1 MAWATIALA
10 RLLSGLSTTDIS
22 DADLTSLIPYADL
35 KIKGCVFM
43 SMADAELD
51 GDINSSNKEFRV
63 PSWPI
68 ADYDASGTVDADDL
82 TLWSVKEDSTTG
94 FEESTEI
101 TISSVNARDGIVTLD
116 TAPDSTTVDYVVSDY
131 HLTKKGIGSTQLEHL
146 ASLALSYLAFCNVAG
161 TKGSTPE
168 SYSWDGF
175 RVTKG
180 SSGDSL
186 ERRANTILSQYKN
199 ECLTMRPAQGI
210 MNVADTN
217 VTMTGYLD
225 SWGA

>member
-10 RLLSGLSTTDIS
+10 RLLSGLSTEDIS

-35 KIKGCVFM
+35 KVKGCVFIGITD
-43 SMADAELD
+43 SELD
-51 GDINSSNKEFRV
+51 GEIDGSNTEFRV
-63 PSWPI
+63 SSWPI
-68 ADYDASGTVDADDL
+68 ADYDASGTVDKDDL
-82 TLWSVKEDSTTG
+82 TVWSVKEDSTTG

-101 TISSVNARDGIVTLD
+101 TVSSVNARDGIVTLD

-131 HLTKKGIGSTQLEHL
+131 HLTKRGIDSTKLEHL

-161 TKGSTPE
+161 TKGSDPE

-186 ERRANTILSQYKN
+186 ETRANKVLSQYKN
-199 ECLTMRPAQGI
+199 ECISMRPAEGI
-210 MNVADTN
+210 MKVADTT
-217 VTMTGYLD
+217 VTMTSYLN